1 MPIYTGRLTE
11 IDPNWIKSLDARCNS
26 SLQDRILALDS
37 SWLQRA
43 PTLLAVVL
51 GSFFF
56 STVAPSMINFG
67 TGVDVVLVGVDVV
80 GATGGAGLLLEKIS
94 SPYLAISSAW
104 LKTALL
110 LGEDLLNERGYKLK
124 HGLIGIGRSQATGVT
139 KRVAPGCENSAH
151 KARQSRLTKAGLQF
165 TKPWVSPLWQPLERM
180 QLININQVQ
189 LKLLLLAFSREL
201 ANSVKNAFC

>member
-1 MPIYTGRLTE
+1 MVNAHSMQVASQKLTRTG
-11 IDPNWIKSLDARCNS
+11 S
-26 SLQDRILALDS
+26 SLLIHPVNQAFHDRILALDS

-56 STVAPSMINFG
+56 STTVAGMTGVG
-67 TGVDVVLVGVDVV
+67 TGVDVVVVGVGVRV

-110 LGEDLLNERGYKLK
+110 FGDDLFQEAISCSMDIS
-124 HGLIGIGRSQATGVT
+124 LIGKSHDSMGVT
-139 KRVAPGCENSAH
+139 KRVCLRLRDLCTPCQAEQGSNSRITIH
-151 KARQSRLTKAGLQF
+151 QSLGLT
-165 TKPWVSPLWQPLERM
+165 
-180 QLININQVQ
+180 
-189 LKLLLLAFSREL
+189 LLATPVKIPV
-201 ANSVKNAFC
+201 SVKAPSSNASNPVRLFFV

>member
-1 MPIYTGRLTE
+1 MVNAHWIQVPSQKLTQTG
-11 IDPNWIKSLDARCNS
+11 S
-26 SLQDRILALDS
+26 SLLVHPVIIRAFQDRILALDS

-56 STVAPSMINFG
+56 STVAPSMVNFG
-67 TGVDVVLVGVDVV
+67 TGVDVMVGVGV

-110 LGEDLLNERGYKLK
+110 FGEDLLNERGY
-124 HGLIGIGRSQATGVT
+124 
-139 KRVAPGCENSAH
+139 
-151 KARQSRLTKAGLQF
+151 
-165 TKPWVSPLWQPLERM
+165 
-180 QLININQVQ
+180 
-189 LKLLLLAFSREL
+189 
-201 ANSVKNAFC
+201 